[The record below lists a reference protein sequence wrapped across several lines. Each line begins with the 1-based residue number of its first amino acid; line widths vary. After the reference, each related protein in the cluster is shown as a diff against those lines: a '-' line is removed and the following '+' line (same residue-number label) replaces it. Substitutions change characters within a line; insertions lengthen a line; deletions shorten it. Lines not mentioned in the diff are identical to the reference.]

1 MDPKAPT
8 NDPSEHLPDPSEHP
22 TETQSMIIEAGSDA
36 LRLDVELDKGGRAI
50 KGSRVQILQL
60 GEPCSIISFV
70 TSFESKY

>member
-50 KGSRVQILQL
+50 KGSRVQIL
-60 GEPCSIISFV
+60 
-70 TSFESKY
+70 